1 MVRYVNFVD
10 KEILYSLIKRF
21 ILGGFILNG
30 SKNWITNSPIADVF
44 VIWGKNEVRRMTYAT
59 GLQYVVT

>member
-1 MVRYVNFVD
+1 MVRYVSFVY
-10 KEILYSLIKRF
+10 KEIFIKKRF

-44 VIWGKNEVRRMTYAT
+44 VIWGKNEVRRMTYET
-59 GLQYVVT
+59 GLQ